1 MSRSRVID
9 TLKLQH
15 LVMEKIIIGIVE
27 QANSWERVCLQKQCQ
42 TQVVQ
47 GSHDDDRELL
57 YARLCI
63 VS

>member
-1 MSRSRVID
+1 
-9 TLKLQH
+9 
-15 LVMEKIIIGIVE
+15 MEKIIIGIVE